1 MFKKKIFSKFL
12 VLALFAIPF
21 LTFAESGS
29 AGCGTKN
36 ESLKCLIIDFGDLIT
51 NYLVPLIFIG
61 AFVYFIWG
69 VANYISHGGDQTK
82 MKEAKKFMLWGI
94 IGLTVMF
101 SVWGLIKILQN
112 TANLNNDMIE
122 PPTLDFKIN

>member
-1 MFKKKIFSKFL
+1 MKNKILSKFL
-12 VLALFAIPF
+12 VLALFAVPF
-21 LTFAESGS
+21 LTFAAHESD
-29 AGCGTKN
+29 CGTKN

-51 NYLVPLIFIG
+51 NYIVPLIFIG